1 MTDLG
6 FYEKVVTPDKK
17 AKNSVAKIALIVI
30 YVIAVIAAIISMLKL
45 SVAGGIIIIAV
56 LTLCLYLM
64 LGSSDFEYEIA
75 VNESSVT
82 LAKIIANKRRKTV
95 FEIGEDE
102 ILFMAPVTDDNT
114 ARADTYAPSKRHE
127 IYSDSDEGNLW
138 MIVFESAKGVRE
150 IFVFKAEDYATK
162 LLKSIKPS
170 AIKFR

>member
-6 FYEKVVTPDKK
+6 FYEKVVRPEKK
-17 AKNSVAKIALIVI
+17 SKTSAGKIALIII
-30 YVIAVIAAIISMLKL
+30 YAVAVISTIISMFKL
-45 SVAGGIIIIAV
+45 GFLGGFIVICV